1 MINLFNSITK
11 IAKGNLS
18 NRPNHQVTVGLNWI
32 WMSFSKLPNFLDVLC
47 SIIVT
52 SHQFP
57 LFQNEKDYE
66 TGIVP
71 FVVMLYLFTVCNR
84 CVVCIGVPSHPPLK
98 SPTPRLPFLGNP
110 VCILVFREPFP

>member
-1 MINLFNSITK
+1 
-11 IAKGNLS
+11 
-18 NRPNHQVTVGLNWI
+18 
-32 WMSFSKLPNFLDVLC
+32 MSFSKLSHFLDVLC

-52 SHQFP
+52 SHHFP

-84 CVVCIGVPSHPPLK
+84 CIVCIGVLSPPPEKPHPQAPLFRQARLCIGFSGT
-98 SPTPRLPFLGNP
+98 SPLNLGFLS
-110 VCILVFREPFP
+110 EPHNII